1 MPAPCKTEDGMTT
14 MTRGAAVGGLTALLF
29 AAACGDAPTRPSAH
43 LPATFE
49 MTANQTVRVEGTDLQ
64 ITLDV
69 LPSTCGAADL
79 CLAWAGTRLISR
91 VDDAPPVELE
101 VPPDGRPVQR
111 KVGRYT
117 VSFVGF
123 LWDPA
128 RLKVRVEG

>member
-1 MPAPCKTEDGMTT
+1 MTT
-14 MTRGAAVGGLTALLF
+14 MTRGGLLGGLTAMMF
-29 AAACGDAPTRPSAH
+29 AAACGDSPTRPSAH

-69 LPSTCGAADL
+69 LPSTCGPADF
-79 CLAWAGTRLISR
+79 CVAWSGTRLVSR
-91 VDDAPPVELE
+91 VEGAPPVELE

-111 KVGRYT
+111 QVGRYT
-117 VSFVGF
+117 VSFIGF

-128 RLKVRVEG
+128 RLKVLVEG

>member
-1 MPAPCKTEDGMTT
+1 MTT
-14 MTRGAAVGGLTALLF
+14 MTRGGLFGSLTAMLF
-29 AAACGDAPTRPSAH
+29 AAACGDGPTRPSAH

-69 LPSTCGAADL
+69 LPSTCGPADV
-79 CLAWAGTRLISR
+79 CVAWSGTRLVSR
-91 VDDAPPVELE
+91 VAGAPPVELE

-111 KVGRYT
+111 QVGRYT
-117 VSFVGF
+117 VSFIGF

-128 RLKVRVEG
+128 RLEVLVEG